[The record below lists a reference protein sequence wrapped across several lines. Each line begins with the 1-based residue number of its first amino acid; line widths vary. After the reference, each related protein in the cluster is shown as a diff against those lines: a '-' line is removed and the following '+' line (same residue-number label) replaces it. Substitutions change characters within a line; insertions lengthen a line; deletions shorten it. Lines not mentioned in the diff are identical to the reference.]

1 MLQAMS
7 QEGCDGSTQLGML
20 LGDLTSEEFSQ
31 VVTCRLPAFDGGTTV
46 DEDREIPVLRAFD
59 RRLQYGEILGQGGE
73 GVVQLAVQRSLDRPV
88 AVKRLRPDVSH
99 MMGEVNLLREAWI
112 GGLLAHPNI
121 VAVHDLDRDEAGK
134 PAIVCQHVDGE
145 PWTRSLN
152 ADIAES
158 RLPSPRVLEHH
169 LRILL
174 RVCDAVAFAHDRGF
188 LHRDLKPDNVM
199 LGKFGE
205 VYLID
210 WGIAVAL
217 DKRHGKR
224 FPVVTDILSAS
235 GTPIYMAPEL
245 IRDQDDDELF
255 VGIPTDIYLLGGI
268 LYRIIAG
275 RPPHK
280 KGSLDDMLE
289 SIRTSTFAFPS
300 HAPAELVEI
309 CRRSL
314 AREPRRRFQSVQ
326 LLSAAL
332 RDFLAKQQARV
343 VLVDADEKLRQLR
356 ALVRSEAEESTARFD
371 LYRLFSACRFG
382 YGTVRDVLAAEARR
396 GMAAAAEIMVAYELD
411 RGDPDSAETVLGEVE
426 DVSDVVLERIA
437 QARKYRDD
445 QLANLKSYAAVGR
458 SHDARIGVR
467 TRFVIGLLGFLIMI
481 AGPLIRLIAY
491 LRFDITIGAVQ
502 QVVSAAVTV
511 AVFATML
518 WGSRRYLRRH
528 AVTRAAVVII
538 LAIGVVHTLLG
549 VTMLFANIEI
559 GFVRIMNCYVIGMGC
574 FIFGWFFERSIL
586 WSAVAFFSVGVAIT
600 MSRTDVVG
608 RNLLFMGAGT
618 FFLVNALLV
627 WGPLRKTSEQP
638 PLQTDL

>member
-7 QEGCDGSTQLGML
+7 QEGCDDSTTQLGML
-20 LGDLTSEEFSQ
+20 LGGLTSEEFSQ
-31 VVTCRLPAFDGGTTV
+31 AVTCRLPAFGAGTTI
-46 DEDREIPVLRAFD
+46 DEDRAIPVLNALDNRI
-59 RRLQYGEILGQGGE
+59 QYGEILGQGGE
-73 GVVQLAVQRSLDRPV
+73 GVVQLAVQRTLDRPV

-99 MMGEVNLLREAWI
+99 PMGAVNLLREAWI
-112 GGLLAHPNI
+112 GGLLDHPNI
-121 VAVHDLDRDEAGK
+121 VAVHDLDFDEAGK

-152 ADIAES
+152 VDITDS
-158 RLPSPRVLEHH
+158 SLPSPTVLAHH

-224 FPVVTDILSAS
+224 FPIVTDILSAS

-268 LYRIIAG
+268 LYRIISG
-275 RPPHK
+275 HPPHK
-280 KGSLDDMLE
+280 KASLDDMLE
-289 SIRTSTFAFPS
+289 SIRTSTFEFPS

-309 CRRSL
+309 CVRAL
-314 AREPRRRFQSVQ
+314 AREPRQRFQSVQ
-326 LLSAAL
+326 LLSVAV

-343 VLVDADEKLRQLR
+343 VLVDADEKLRQLKT
-356 ALVRSEAEESTARFD
+356 LVQSETQEGAARFD

-382 YGTVRDVLAAEARR
+382 YGTVGDVLAAEARH
-396 GMAAAAEIMVAYELD
+396 GITAAAEIMVAYELD

-426 DVSDVVLERIA
+426 DVSDAVLESIA

-445 QLANLKSYAAVGR
+445 QLATLRKYAVVGR
-458 SHDARIGVR
+458 SHDTRIGVG
-467 TRFVIGLLGFLIMI
+467 TRFVIGLLGFLIML
-481 AGPLIRLIAY
+481 AGPLIRLVAY
-491 LRFDITIGAVQ
+491 ARFGLTVGAAQ
-502 QVVSAAVTV
+502 QIVSAAVTV
-511 AVFATML
+511 AIFTAML
-518 WGSRRYLRRH
+518 WVSRRYLRRH
-528 AVTRAAVVII
+528 AVTRAAVVVI

-574 FIFGWFFERSIL
+574 FVFGWFFERSIL
-586 WSAVAFFSVGVAIT
+586 WSALAFFSVGVVIT
-600 MSRTDVVG
+600 MNPSDVVG
-608 RNLLFMGAGT
+608 RNLLLMGAGV
-618 FFLVNALLV
+618 FFLINALLV
-627 WGPLRKTSEQP
+627 WGPLRSS
-638 PLQTDL
+638 